1 MKKDA
6 AQKMLKLSEEE
17 YDNYAE
23 EFSNSRPFFWRE
35 LEDLNKFAKD
45 GDKILDIGCG
55 NGRLLSLL
63 GNKNIHYTG
72 IDSSKKLIEIA
83 KKNHS
88 EEQKFIH
95 ANALDLPFQDK
106 TFDTVFSI
114 AVLHHVPSQKFRELF
129 VAEASRVLKP
139 KGILVLTVWNIY
151 QWKFMKAHLLNA
163 IKKILGHSDLDF
175 GDIILS
181 FGQKKRRRYIHGF
194 TKKSLF
200 QILEKNGFTVY
211 SIKEIKRQSGYSNFV
226 VVAEKK

>member
-17 YDNYAE
+17 YDSYAE

-35 LEDLNKFAKD
+35 LEDLNQFAKD
-45 GDKILDIGCG
+45 GDNILDIGCG

-63 GNKNIHYTG
+63 ENKKIHYTG
-72 IDSSKKLIEIA
+72 IDSSKKLIDIA

-95 ANALDLPFQDK
+95 ANALSLPFQDK

-114 AVLHHVPSQKFRELF
+114 AVLHHVPSQKLRELF

-151 QWKFMKAHLLNA
+151 QWKFIKAHFLNT
-163 IKKILGHSDLDF
+163 IKKILGQSDLDL

-181 FGQKKRRRYIHGF
+181 FGQKKRQRYIHGF
-194 TKKSLF
+194 TKKSLL
-200 QILEKNGFTVY
+200 QLLEKNGFTIS
-211 SIKEIKRQSGYSNFV
+211 SIKEVKRQSGYSNFV
-226 VVAEKK
+226 VIANKK